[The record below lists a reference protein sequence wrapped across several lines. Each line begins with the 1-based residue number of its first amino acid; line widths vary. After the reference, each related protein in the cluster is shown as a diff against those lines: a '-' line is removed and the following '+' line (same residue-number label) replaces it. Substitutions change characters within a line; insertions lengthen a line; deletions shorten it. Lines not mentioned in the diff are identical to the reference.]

1 MLQAAAHPTHRA
13 DIGGKGEGGGFVDR
27 GDQRRAHPL
36 QGEVAGA
43 HHHIRLCEDSAQRL
57 LCRVQEEL
65 CLRAVE
71 GGGLPYPGQQAVLQR
86 GGDIQVFT
94 ALRGQDDTEMGD
106 RQAIVPHIGFELE
119 GSLLDA
125 AADENRPGLPQ
136 AAAGL
141 RRLLQ
146 GLGPRRQ
153 DDGLH
158 RRLHAEG
165 LSNVPVKGADSI
177 QSGVASRAADVK
189 VCGSEFS
196 RMRLA
201 QRTRLTRFSSAAGAC
216 TREERGAL
224 GIHVFT

>member
-1 MLQAAAHPTHRA
+1 
-13 DIGGKGEGGGFVDR
+13 
-27 GDQRRAHPL
+27 
-36 QGEVAGA
+36 
-43 HHHIRLCEDSAQRL
+43 
-57 LCRVQEEL
+57 
-65 CLRAVE
+65 
-71 GGGLPYPGQQAVLQR
+71 
-86 GGDIQVFT
+86 
-94 ALRGQDDTEMGD
+94 MGD

-165 LSNVPVKGADSI
+165 LSNVRFHPVRRSVPRRRCEGMRFRISPAC
-177 QSGVASRAADVK
+177 VWP
-189 VCGSEFS
+189 SEP
-196 RMRLA
+196 A
-201 QRTRLTRFSSAAGAC
+201 
-216 TREERGAL
+216 
-224 GIHVFT
+224 